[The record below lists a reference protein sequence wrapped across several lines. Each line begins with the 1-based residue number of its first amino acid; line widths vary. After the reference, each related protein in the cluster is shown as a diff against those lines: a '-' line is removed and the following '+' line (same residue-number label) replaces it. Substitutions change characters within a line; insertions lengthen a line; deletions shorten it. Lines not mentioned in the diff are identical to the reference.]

1 MCVCVCKLARGSSVY
16 LWLPSTT
23 KTFSWANWIERIESK
38 LQNVTINTYL
48 TYIAKT
54 AFWSVPR
61 KNIYGE
67 IFKVVTVNGTWMLY
81 IVKEYKE
88 YTYVSENL
96 HHKQRHKF
104 VVAS

>member
-1 MCVCVCKLARGSSVY
+1 MCVCKLARGSSVY

-23 KTFSWANWIERIESK
+23 KTFSWANWIESIESK
-38 LQNVTINTYL
+38 LQNEQSTHILHTLLKQPSGLYQEN
-48 TYIAKT
+48 
-54 AFWSVPR
+54 
-61 KNIYGE
+61 NIYGE
-67 IFKVVTVNGTWMLY
+67 MFKVVTVNGTWMLY
-81 IVKEYKE
+81 IVIEYKE